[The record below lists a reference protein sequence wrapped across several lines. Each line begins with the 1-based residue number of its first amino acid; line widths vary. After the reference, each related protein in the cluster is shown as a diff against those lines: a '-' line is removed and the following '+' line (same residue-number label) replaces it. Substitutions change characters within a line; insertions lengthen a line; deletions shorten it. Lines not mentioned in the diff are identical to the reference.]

1 MNIPMNAIE
10 IQEGLYLLETP
21 FTVLGVEYIRRELYS
36 ADGYHFWERTQPE
49 NYNEEGELL
58 PIEERQ
64 FSEYARLSSYY
75 TTTDLINAD
84 FISVEVGDNEEVTN
98 EDNPV

>member
-21 FTVLGVEYIRRELYS
+21 FTVSGVEHTRRELYS
-36 ADGYHFWERTQPE
+36 ADGYHFWEREQPE
-49 NYNEEGELL
+49 NYNEEGKLL
-58 PIEERQ
+58 PLEERQ

-75 TTTDLINAD
+75 ASTDLINAD
-84 FISVEVGDNEEVTN
+84 FINVKQ
-98 EDNPV
+98 